1 MLVEP
6 DLDRGVLAA
15 ALQRHYG
22 LAAGA
27 MHFIPA
33 GETAWCYRVTDE
45 RGRRWFLK
53 LARPGAIEQARTEF
67 ALRLG
72 GALADL
78 GLSVPRPRPTRAGE
92 LWCWI
97 GGLQVAVF
105 EFIHGQPLR
114 DQDLRAAAV
123 ARQAARLVAAVH
135 AATPA
140 LAVRVPF
147 VETFEVWTDGLR
159 GCLAEIEPG
168 TGGADELR
176 AQARALVWPQRTALL
191 GMLERLQALGDTARS
206 RPRERVLCHGDLIGD
221 NMLGDRGGRLWAV
234 DWDGAALAPRNAIW
248 PCSAARGSSGSLTIT
263 KATPGRMAWTRTWSP
278 SSCCAATW
286 MIWSTGWA
294 PCSPPIGPRSSNAG
308 TSTGCGGA
316 CRAGTRWRHAS
327 RTPAWC
333 WRDGTDAAGSAD
345 ACPGQ
350 VGRAWCR
357 DVLIGL
363 AGRLPVGWPKVA

>member
-1 MLVEP
+1 VGSAVPGRWGMLVEP

-45 RGRRWFLK
+45 RGGRWFLK

-114 DQDLRAAAV
+114 DQDLGAAAM

-234 DWDGAALAPRNAIW
+234 DWDGAALAPRERDLALF
-248 PCSAARGSSGSLTIT
+248 SGQGFERFLDDYE
-263 KATPGRMAWTRTWSP
+263 GD
-278 SSCCAATW
+278 
-286 MIWSTGWA
+286 
-294 PCSPPIGPRSSNAG
+294 AG
-308 TSTGCGGA
+308 THGLDPDLVAFFLLRRNLDDLVDWLGA
-316 CRAGTRWRHAS
+316 LLTADRPEEQQRGNLDGVRWCLSRWDALEARIQDTRLVLARRH
-327 RTPAWC
+327 R
-333 WRDGTDAAGSAD
+333 R
-345 ACPGQ
+345 
-350 VGRAWCR
+350 RR
-357 DVLIGL
+357 E
-363 AGRLPVGWPKVA
+363 R